1 MAEKIITQLKFPAT
15 VTAWNRIEGRPRTED
30 FDRALKA
37 EVRDALWMVSR
48 QWQLGE
54 FIGDDAGSPVFA
66 KVHMKTTA
74 LTKYQPQ
81 AGNTQAMP
89 SSVPLEVK
97 VENQPIPFKLAKEI
111 ASLDIRLL
119 MGRQWFKLL
128 GVENLAA
135 DTLAAAKSDFV
146 TQYAIARPDPE
157 NVDDAALCAH
167 PQVWQQ
173 FAAVAG
179 RRMDGYELYQYLKKS
194 STNHASDNI
203 SSLTDATDQ
212 TNVDD
217 LAKRFIKWYEQLYYQ
232 PLAQENPSWKP
243 SHLEHQ
249 FACSAPQGATEKVL
263 IADEYYHGH
272 LDWYNL
278 DINPEQTPLG
288 TVEETIPDVEQATTL
303 TFIPSGITFA
313 GMPHTRWWQFEHSKT
328 NFGDI
333 KPDTT
338 DLNKLMLL
346 DFGLMYANDWFM
358 VPFTLPVGSIADV
371 AGLSVTDVFGERFW
385 IEAAGSGSDED
396 WQRWNMFSLSIRG
409 SQDVPADNSLVLL
422 PAAPKLLEAKPME
435 QIYLLRDEVA
445 NMVWGVEAQVPLA
458 TGKNKPGKE
467 AALEL
472 KAKYQQFIPPVKQPL
487 PLENDGSIRYQ
498 VVNSVP
504 EHWIPF
510 VPVHLP
516 DSNRQIQLQR
526 AAMPRILEGDPNLP
540 KKVEPRT
547 SILRQ
552 GLDSDSPKPY
562 FLHEEEV
569 TRAGTLIS
577 KAFQRTRWYNGRV
590 FTWVG
595 MRKQSGRGEGF
606 SGLAFDQIFPKEK
619 QSGV

>member
-1 MAEKIITQLKFPAT
+1 MPERIIPQLKFPAT

-81 AGNTQAMP
+81 TGNTQVMP
-89 SSVPLEVK
+89 STVPLEVQ
-97 VENQPIPFKLAKEI
+97 VENQPVPFKLTKEI

-119 MGRQWFKLL
+119 MGRQWLKLL
-128 GVENLAA
+128 GLGNLAT
-135 DTLAAAKSDFV
+135 DTLAAAKSEFMA
-146 TQYAIARPDPE
+146 QYAIARPDPE

-194 STNHASDNI
+194 DTHHAYDNI
-203 SSLTDATDQ
+203 SSLTDP
-212 TNVDD
+212 TNRSNIDD
-217 LAKRFIKWYEQLYYQ
+217 LAKRFIIWYELLYYQ

-243 SHLEHQ
+243 SYLEHQ
-249 FACSAPQGATEKVL
+249 FACSAPQGAAEKVL
-263 IADEYYHGH
+263 TADEYYHGH

-278 DINPEQTPLG
+278 DIDASQITLG
-288 TVEETIPDVEQATTL
+288 TVVETIPDVEQATTL

-358 VPFTLPVGSIADV
+358 VPFTLPVGSIAEV
-371 AGLSVTDVFGERFW
+371 AGLSVTDVFGERYW

-409 SQDVPADNSLVLL
+409 SQDVPSDNSLVLL
-422 PAAPKLLEAKPME
+422 PAAPKVLEAKPME

-445 NMVWGVEAQVPLA
+445 NMVWGVEARVPLA
-458 TGKNKPGKE
+458 TGSNKPGKE

-487 PLENDGSIRYQ
+487 PLENDASIRYQ

-516 DSNRQIQLQR
+516 NSNRQIQLQR
-526 AAMPRILEGDPNLP
+526 AAMPRILEGDPNPP

-552 GLDSDSPKPY
+552 GLDFELPQPY

-577 KAFQRTRWYNGRV
+577 KAFQRTRWYNGQV

-595 MRKQSGRGEGF
+595 LRKQTGRGEGF
-606 SGLAFDQIFPKEK
+606 SGLAFDQIIPKEK
-619 QSGV
+619 